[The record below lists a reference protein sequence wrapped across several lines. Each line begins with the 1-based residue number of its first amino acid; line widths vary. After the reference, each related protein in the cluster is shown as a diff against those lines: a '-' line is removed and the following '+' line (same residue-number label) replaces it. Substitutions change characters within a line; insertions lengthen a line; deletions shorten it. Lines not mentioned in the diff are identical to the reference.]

1 MDYYLRRMKYER
13 ISIDELEKL
22 EKEFIDFLVVNGISP
37 IDWVSIKENKPLT
50 ADKIINQFSD
60 VVWESILRSTKYLD
74 KIENKISY
82 FFECNLE
89 EINLII
95 INKSTNKQKKT
106 SKKYKKI
113 REIEMFEMILS
124 GSVISDGENYNKLK

>member
-1 MDYYLRRMKYER
+1 
-13 ISIDELEKL
+13 L
-22 EKEFIDFLVVNGISP
+22 EKEFIDFLVVNGISAT
-37 IDWVSIKENKPLT
+37 DWVSIKENEPLT

-60 VVWESILRSTKYLD
+60 VVWESILRSTKYLN

-82 FFECNLE
+82 FFECNSE

-106 SKKYKKI
+106 SKKYNKI
-113 REIEMFEMILS
+113 REIEMFEMIMS
-124 GSVISDGENYNKLK
+124 GCVISDGENYNKLK